1 MTRILLVDDDVDLL
15 ISLKTFLKKQGYEI
29 TTTTTCSSG
38 LNILRSVE
46 PNLVILD
53 INVGEEDGRSM
64 CRQIKREAELQH
76 IPVILISANHQELG
90 FYKNYGA
97 NASLPK
103 PFRLN
108 DLSELIQKTLSGD
121 NTIQQ

>member
-1 MTRILLVDDDVDLL
+1 MKRILIVDDDTDLL

-29 TTTTTCSSG
+29 NTTTSCSNG

-46 PNLVILD
+46 PHLVILD
-53 INVGEEDGRSM
+53 INVGSEDGRSM
-64 CRQIKREAELQH
+64 CRQIKSEAELQH
-76 IPVILISANHQELG
+76 IPVILISANHQELS
-90 FYKNYGA
+90 FYRDYGA

-108 DLSELIQKTLSGD
+108 ELSELVQHIVSADSALQ
-121 NTIQQ
+121 